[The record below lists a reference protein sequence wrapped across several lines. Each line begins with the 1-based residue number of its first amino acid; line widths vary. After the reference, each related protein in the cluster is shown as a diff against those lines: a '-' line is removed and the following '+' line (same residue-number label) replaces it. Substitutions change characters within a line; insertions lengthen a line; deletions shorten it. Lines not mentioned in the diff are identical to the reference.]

1 MDLLFVID
9 GNKSHYVHIKDFDR
23 FMSHKTKNK
32 KKYFCKSSLQCF
44 SSKNVLTKHKKVCVS
59 INGGQSVK
67 LGKETIEFK
76 NYFKQ
81 VPVPFKVYADFECN
95 LKSAESYEGSYS
107 FLKYQDHIACS
118 FAYKLVCADDT
129 FSRSI
134 VVFSGENAAYELM
147 KAIFREHEY
156 CKKVMKKHFN
166 KNLI

>member
-95 LKSAESYEGSYS
+95 LKSVESYEGFYS
-107 FLKYQDHIACS
+107 KNIKITLLVVLLTSLFVLMIHLVDPLLFLVAKI
-118 FAYKLVCADDT
+118 L
-129 FSRSI
+129 
-134 VVFSGENAAYELM
+134 LM
-147 KAIFREHEY
+147 
-156 CKKVMKKHFN
+156 
-166 KNLI
+166 NL